1 MMKITKWFSKEEC
14 LEAMKQFPSRFESKD
29 LDGLKDAVFYFQA
42 TFGTIYSSKEMDED
56 DDKYELWENLADNLE
71 EYESIAYF
79 IEIRAEGGPKII
91 FYLSEDEQKI
101 GLWEGEWDKE
111 AAKEAIEAKNYVW
124 MDWVPSCQL
133 QIMMGNPNTDAQF
146 FSGELKVD
154 GSIKLASMP
163 RQLGYDFFE
172 FLDIEID

>member
-1 MMKITKWFSKEEC
+1 MKVTKWFSSEEC
-14 LEAMKQFPSRFESKD
+14 TEAMKQFPARFEAKD
-29 LDGLKDAVFYFQA
+29 LDGLKDALFYFKASVGAILASQA
-42 TFGTIYSSKEMDED
+42 MDED

-71 EYESIAYF
+71 EYQSIAYF
-79 IEIRAEGGPKII
+79 IEIRAEGGPKMIM
-91 FYLSEDEQKI
+91 LMSEKEQKL
-101 GLWEGEWDKE
+101 GLWEGEWNKE
-111 AAKEAIEAKNYVW
+111 EAKAAVEAKNYVW

-133 QIMMGNPNTDAQF
+133 QIMTGNPNTDAQF

-154 GSIKLASMP
+154 GSLKLASMP

>member
-1 MMKITKWFSKEEC
+1 MKITKWFTKEEC
-14 LEAMKQFPSRFESKD
+14 IAAMKSFPSRFEAKD
-29 LDGLKDAVFYFQA
+29 LDGLKDAVYYFLA
-42 TFGTIYSSKEMDED
+42 SSGCILTSKEADED

-79 IEIRAEGGPKII
+79 IEIRAEGGPKIAM
-91 FYLSEDEQKI
+91 YLSEEEQKI

-111 AAKEAIEAKNYVW
+111 VAKTVIDAKNHVW

-154 GSIKLASMP
+154 GSLKLASMP

-172 FLDIEID
+172 FLDIDID